1 MHLCAQLT
9 YLVLTAA
16 FSVSLELQRG
26 DCSDQLTL
34 ICRHSDVPT
43 DPVWIHNGTA
53 EDGQLLAAAFPGSVY
68 SVQTST
74 EHRVTVSGMDNV
86 QALDSY
92 IIQCAYSIQ
101 GTLTKSNADKYSFI
115 PPGQCMCCTEC
126 PSWYIHMSMHTNCW
140 GEYVQQHAPL
150 MDPALV
156 DPSLD

>member
-53 EDGQLLAAAFPGSVY
+53 EDGQFLATAFPGSVY

-74 EHRVTVSGMDNV
+74 EHRVTVSGVDSV
-86 QALDSY
+86 QALDGY
-92 IIQCAYSIQ
+92 IIQCAYSIR
-101 GTLTKSNADKYSFI
+101 GTLIKSNAVKYSFT
-115 PPGQCMCCTEC
+115 PP
-126 PSWYIHMSMHTNCW
+126 CW
-140 GEYVQQHAPL
+140 SHGYCGCKCILQNL
-150 MDPALV
+150 YCI
-156 DPSLD
+156 